1 MKGDMNVRQLEIF
14 QAVMSAGSLTAAAG
28 LLGVSQPAI
37 SQLIA
42 QLERSC
48 GFNLFTRAGTRM
60 RPTREADVLYAEVQ
74 RMFIGVGRVAN
85 VAKALRDQT
94 WGAVSVAS
102 FPVFARRALP
112 EIVTVFCADR
122 PDVKF
127 TIDSMRSRSL
137 IDAIA
142 AQQIDIGF
150 SILPGDRP
158 EVDSRYV
165 CSLRGVC
172 ILPIGHRL
180 SAKRTIHAKDLEG
193 ESFVALGPNDH
204 SRFLL
209 DRIFEEANTTRRIQL
224 EVGQS
229 ETACAFVA
237 NGAGVAVV
245 DPISVYNNVSPN
257 FVARAFE
264 PVMTFDLWIIKSKTA
279 RPFALIETFAEFA
292 FESILRMVET
302 EIDVLH
308 AR

>member
-1 MKGDMNVRQLEIF
+1 MNVRQLEAF
-14 QAVMSAGSLTAAAG
+14 QAAMTAGSLTAAAG

-37 SQLIA
+37 SQLIG

-48 GFNLFTRAGTRM
+48 GFDLFTRAGTKM

-94 WGAVSVAS
+94 WGAVSVAA
-102 FPVFARRALP
+102 FPVFTRRALP
-112 EIVTVFCADR
+112 EIVTTFCVNR
-122 PDVKF
+122 PDVRF
-127 TIDSMRSRSL
+127 SIDSMRSRSL
-137 IDAIA
+137 IDAVA
-142 AQQIDIGF
+142 TQQIDLGF

-158 EVDSRYV
+158 EVDSQYV

-180 SAKRTIHAKDLEG
+180 SAKRLIHAKDLDG
-193 ESFVALGPNDH
+193 ENFVALGPNDH

-209 DRIFEEANTTRRIQL
+209 DKIFEEANTTRRIQI

-229 ETACAFVA
+229 ETACALVA
-237 NGAGVAVV
+237 NGVGVAVV

-279 RPFALIETFAEFA
+279 RPFALIETFSEFA
-292 FESILRMVET
+292 LQTILRMAET
-302 EIDVLH
+302 EINVLQT
-308 AR
+308 R